1 MQNMKN
7 QSKSKFIIRSG
18 LTLALALVFW
28 SPVQAQ
34 PTEPAKGKMMMEGQ
48 MKERCQEMKAKKEKM
63 MAEMKAQDA
72 ELTAQV
78 ARMNSAPEN
87 EKSALMAALITQLAE
102 QRVTMDARR
111 AKMEEEMMK
120 HMMQHMQMGKESM
133 AQCPMMK
140 GMGDMD
146 AKSDSTH
153 EEHPEMEK
161 K

>member
-1 MQNMKN
+1 
-7 QSKSKFIIRSG
+7 
-18 LTLALALVFW
+18 
-28 SPVQAQ
+28 
-34 PTEPAKGKMMMEGQ
+34 
-48 MKERCQEMKAKKEKM
+48 MKERCQEMKTKKEQM

-72 ELTAQV
+72 ELTARV
-78 ARMNSAPEN
+78 ARMNNAPEN
-87 EKSALMAALITQLAE
+87 EKPALMAAIVTTMLE
-102 QRVTMDARR
+102 QRIARDAHK

-153 EEHPEMEK
+153 EEHHEMEK

>member
-1 MQNMKN
+1 MK
-7 QSKSKFIIRSG
+7 I
-18 LTLALALVFW
+18 LTFPSFLFRTSIVLALALALW
-28 SPVQAQ
+28 SPARAQ
-34 PTEPAKGKMMMEGQ
+34 TSEPSDGKMKMEGQ
-48 MKERCQEMKAKKEKM
+48 MKERCQEMKTKKEQM

-72 ELTAQV
+72 ELTARV
-78 ARMNSAPEN
+78 ARMNNAPEN
-87 EKSALMAALITQLAE
+87 EKPALMAAIVTTMLE
-102 QRVTMDARR
+102 QRIARDAHK

-140 GMGDMD
+140 GMGEMD

-153 EEHPEMEK
+153 EEHHEMEK